1 MSLVGNLEI
10 IDLRSDTVTLPTQ
23 EMLESI
29 MNAKLGDDQYG
40 EDETVNKLQEI
51 ASRKMGKEE
60 ALLVPSGTQA
70 NLVSLMSHTQRGNAA
85 ILEEESHMIY
95 YEASGLSAI
104 AGVMPIAMKGHL
116 GALDAKKV
124 NDRLKVQHRIHQPEI
139 KIICLENTH
148 NRAGGTCLR
157 PEQIHEIG
165 EVAQSNSIKLH
176 MDGARIFNAAVAL
189 NIDVKKLTKETDS
202 VTSCLSKSLSAP
214 VGSMI
219 LGEKEFIEKT
229 RINRQRVGGAMRHAG
244 IIAAPGIVALEKM
257 IDRLE
262 EDHRNARR
270 LAEGIA
276 KIDGIQIDLSCVQT
290 NIVCFEISGL
300 GIAADLFISKLKEK
314 DILALTLAENKV
326 RMVTHKGIEKEHV
339 EKSIAA
345 IQSISNEQHLD

>member
-1 MSLVGNLEI
+1 M
-10 IDLRSDTVTLPTQ
+10 TLPTQ

-51 ASRKMGKEE
+51 ASKKMGKED
-60 ALLVPSGTQA
+60 ALLVASGTQA
-70 NLVSLMSHTQRGNAA
+70 NLVSLMSHTQRGDAA

-104 AGVMPIAMKGHL
+104 AGVMPITIKGHL

-189 NIDVKKLTKETDS
+189 NVDVKKLTKEIDS
-202 VTSCLSKSLSAP
+202 VTFCLSKSLSAP

-219 LGEKEFIEKT
+219 LGEKEFIEKA
-229 RINRQRVGGAMRHAG
+229 RINRQRVGGAMRQAG

-257 IDRLE
+257 IDRLKD
-262 EDHRNARR
+262 DHMNSKI
-270 LAEGIA
+270 LANGLR
-276 KIDGIQIDLSCVQT
+276 DLGLGIDLKRVQT
-290 NIVCFEISGL
+290 NIVLIDVSSIGL
-300 GIAADLFISKLKEK
+300 SSEEFISELLNYKIK
-314 DILALTLAENKV
+314 ASNYGVSTV
-326 RMVTHKGIEKEHV
+326 RMVTHRGIEASHINYVIE
-339 EKSIAA
+339 
-345 IQSISNEQHLD
+345 SISKIISNLKK